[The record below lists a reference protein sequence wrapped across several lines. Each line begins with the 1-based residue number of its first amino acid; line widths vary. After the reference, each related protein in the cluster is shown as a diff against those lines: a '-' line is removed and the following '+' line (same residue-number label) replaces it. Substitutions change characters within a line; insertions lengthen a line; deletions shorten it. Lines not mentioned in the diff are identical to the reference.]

1 MWIMV
6 AGPYSHGANSQ
17 SDRDNNLLALNLFAL
32 ELLSR
37 GHLPVIG
44 VNMALP
50 LISAAGPAVD
60 AGAIMDEVSLAL
72 VDRCDAVLRVGGQSR
87 GADAEV
93 ARFRL
98 QGKPVY
104 FDVADIPSPLP
115 AGRHAPPPSSRI
127 VPNEPRRSFPM
138 TQAPDSIPS
147 RPLGLTITSFN
158 PAFSDNPHELL
169 DELRENAPVAWD
181 SLLQRVVL
189 TRAADVEA
197 VLRDR
202 DLMVDGRKAPEGT
215 FMRMVSERR
224 LPSGRVS
231 EPSMLTLDPPDHD
244 RLRAL
249 VNKAFTPRAVAAI
262 EPRVREIAA
271 ELLDAVEGR
280 DEWDLIG
287 EFSAPLPTIVIA
299 EMLGV
304 DPHMQKQFKTWSDC
318 VVQSFNPFLG
328 PEKGREIEAAIDDL
342 GAYLRET
349 IAERRANRGD
359 DLITALIDA
368 EENGEQLNDQ
378 EIVTM
383 VVLLLLAGNLTTTD
397 LVGNGMLAFLTHR
410 DQWELLK
417 SRPELLANAVE
428 EMLRFD
434 PPVVQSGRLSLKEME
449 VGGCPVHAGQTISPM
464 LLAANHDPALNPN
477 PHAFD
482 ISREDI
488 HHTSF
493 GGGRRYCLGAP
504 LARLEAR
511 VALEALVD
519 RFPDLQLATD
529 KPQWRN
535 VPVFRG
541 LVALP
546 VKPR

>member
-1 MWIMV
+1 
-6 AGPYSHGANSQ
+6 
-17 SDRDNNLLALNLFAL
+17 
-32 ELLSR
+32 
-37 GHLPVIG
+37 
-44 VNMALP
+44 
-50 LISAAGPAVD
+50 
-60 AGAIMDEVSLAL
+60 
-72 VDRCDAVLRVGGQSR
+72 
-87 GADAEV
+87 
-93 ARFRL
+93 
-98 QGKPVY
+98 
-104 FDVADIPSPLP
+104 
-115 AGRHAPPPSSRI
+115 
-127 VPNEPRRSFPM
+127 M

-147 RPLGLTITSFN
+147 RPLGLAITSFN
-158 PAFSDNPHELL
+158 PAFSENPHELL

-181 SLLQRVVL
+181 SVLQRVVL

-215 FMRMVSERR
+215 FMRMVSDRT
-224 LPSGRVS
+224 LPGGRVS

-280 DEWDLIG
+280 GEWDLIG
-287 EFSAPLPTIVIA
+287 DFSAPLPTIVIA

-304 DPHMQKQFKTWSDC
+304 DPHMQKQFKAWSDC
-318 VVQSFNPFLG
+318 VIQSFNPFLG
-328 PEKGREIEAAIDDL
+328 AEKGIEIEAALDDL

-349 IAERRANRGD
+349 ITERRASRRD

-368 EENGEQLNDQ
+368 EENGEQRNDQ

-397 LVGNGMLAFLTHR
+397 LIGNGMLAFLQNR

-417 SRPELLANAVE
+417 QRPELVSNAVE

-449 VGGCPVHAGQTISPM
+449 VGGCPVHAGQTLSPM
-464 LLAANHDPALNPN
+464 LLAANHDPALNAD

-482 ISREDI
+482 IAREEI

-519 RFPDLQLATD
+519 RCPDLRLATD
-529 KPQWRN
+529 KPQWRTI
-535 VPVFRG
+535 PVFRG
-541 LVALP
+541 LLALP